1 MKRRLSLVE
10 LRSVAVTA
18 CAFLLCA
25 AGQVKA
31 QTGTLGE
38 GGAGANFIRAIG
50 ARSLGIGQATVSV
63 PVGTEAVW
71 TNPALIMLS
80 PREASL
86 DFRTKAIVAE
96 PEADVAAAVI
106 IPVQYIGALELFA
119 RYMDYGAEEATIG
132 DDVGSTVGVFRNT
145 NLIFGASAATTFFGR
160 LSIGFTAKE
169 LQVRFPCTGDC
180 SKVPSDKL
188 ASATSNAI
196 DLGAHYYVF
205 RDSSLAIGASAMNFG
220 PRLQFIDREQADSLP
235 SRLTAGISYVRSI
248 QNVPGLRVRVAADVV
263 SRITG
268 GGKGQRYGG
277 ELSYLNTVYLRAGYL
292 VKGPG
297 EIDSPT
303 IGFGL
308 ARGRVHF
315 DFAQIMAG
323 AVESQTAKPT
333 FFALR
338 YTF

>member
-1 MKRRLSLVE
+1 M
-10 LRSVAVTA
+10 AV
-18 CAFLLCA
+18 CALLLGA
-25 AGQVKA
+25 AGRTNA
-31 QTGTLGE
+31 QTGTEGE
-38 GGAGANFIRAIG
+38 GAKDLIRAIG

-80 PREASL
+80 HRSGSL
-86 DFRTKAIVAE
+86 DFRTKAVVAE
-96 PEADVAAAVI
+96 PESDIAGAVI
-106 IPVQYIGALELFA
+106 IPVQYIGALAFFA
-119 RYMDYGAEEATIG
+119 RYMDYGPQEATIG
-132 DDVGSTVGVFRNT
+132 TDVGSTVAAFRNT
-145 NLIFGASAATTFFGR
+145 SLIFGASAATTFFDR
-160 LSIGFTAKE
+160 LSVGFSAKE

-180 SKVPSDKL
+180 SQVPSEKL

-196 DLGAHYYVF
+196 DLGVHYYLL
-205 RDSSLAIGASAMNFG
+205 RDSSLAIGASALNFG
-220 PRLQFIDREQADSLP
+220 PRLQLIDREQADSLP
-235 SRLTAGISYVRSI
+235 SRLAVGVSYVRDIPSA
-248 QNVPGLRVRVAADVV
+248 PGLRMRVAADVV
-263 SRITG
+263 SRVTS
-268 GGKGQRYGG
+268 GGKGQRYGA

-308 ARGRVHF
+308 SRGRVHF